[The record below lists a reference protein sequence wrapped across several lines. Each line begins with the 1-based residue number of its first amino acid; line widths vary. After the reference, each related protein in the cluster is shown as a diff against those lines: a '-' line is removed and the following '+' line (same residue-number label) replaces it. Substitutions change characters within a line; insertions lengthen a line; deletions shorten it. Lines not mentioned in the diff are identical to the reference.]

1 MKRIIE
7 ALFKHLEKSR
17 DVDNC
22 KEYTFS
28 ENIQLNKI
36 KTLEVLLK
44 NANVQLIYSDEENI
58 ALSLLYK
65 KIGDNKDVT
74 FDIKKLYTALKLEE
88 LVDSDLF
95 EFQITIRIPKQI
107 SNIEIKTLNGNIV
120 LQGNQ
125 YDCLK
130 VESSNGNVEMADTVF
145 FNGIIKTKTG
155 NVGLKKITYD
165 SLDVLSENGNI
176 LLTESML
183 GNSRMKNQNGNIIF
197 KRCRS
202 SIMDVH
208 MVLESVNGRVRRNK
222 MLWNNEDSKSNVLST
237 MNQHN
242 EICLYSVNG
251 NITID

>member
-65 KIGDNKDVT
+65 KIGGNKDVP
-74 FDIKKLYTALKLEE
+74 FDIKKLDTALKLEE
-88 LVDSDLF
+88 LVDSDLV

-120 LQGNQ
+120 LRGNQ
-125 YDCLK
+125 YDCLE

-145 FNGIIKTKTG
+145 LMEQ
-155 NVGLKKITYD
+155 LKLKQ
-165 SLDVLSENGNI
+165 G
-176 LLTESML
+176 ML
-183 GNSRMKNQNGNIIF
+183 A
-197 KRCRS
+197 
-202 SIMDVH
+202 
-208 MVLESVNGRVRRNK
+208 
-222 MLWNNEDSKSNVLST
+222 
-237 MNQHN
+237 
-242 EICLYSVNG
+242 
-251 NITID
+251 